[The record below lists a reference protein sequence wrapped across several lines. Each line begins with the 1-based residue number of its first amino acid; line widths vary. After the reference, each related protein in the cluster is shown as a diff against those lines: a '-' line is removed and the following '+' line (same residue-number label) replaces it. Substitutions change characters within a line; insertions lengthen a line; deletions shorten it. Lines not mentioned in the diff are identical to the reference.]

1 MRRLLPTLLV
11 ALAAPV
17 LAAETPRPCASDGD
31 PRERCVAYR
40 PGQVIRIYAA
50 PGATL
55 TVELPATQRVFS
67 VAVSDNA
74 VISGGPGMVRTASG
88 GGGDATVD
96 GNLMVMVPGGGE
108 NPQQFVTLKPLR
120 HLEPQPL
127 VVLAW
132 RQNPA
137 TGERALRRYT
147 FELRTRPGEL
157 TEEVPDTFFSVRIAD
172 PEAEREERAARWR
185 QVRDEREARAA
196 AARLR
201 QTTQGGA
208 PGIRRNVRYTGQG
221 TAEDRAALAPVV
233 GANPTDGA
241 MWDDGMRTYLRYPGN
256 RRPPMVYRVT
266 ADGAEAVVGHHVE
279 ADPTTN
285 GALLVVH
292 GVHPMLRLREGGRIL
307 CLTNSAYDAT
317 GQNPGTGTVDGGVV
331 RETREPGRGT
341 AR

>member
-1 MRRLLPTLLV
+1 MRQLLPA
-11 ALAAPV
+11 ALALLPLSA
-17 LAAETPRPCASDGD
+17 LAAETPSPCARDGD

-40 PGQVIRIYAA
+40 PGQVIRVYAA

-55 TVELPATQRVFS
+55 TVELPATQQVFN

-74 VISGGPGMVRTASG
+74 VISGGPGLVRTAS

-127 VVLAW
+127 VILAW

-157 TEEVPDTFFSVRIAD
+157 TEDVPDTFFSVRVSD

-185 QVRDEREARAA
+185 QVQDEREARAA

-201 QTTQGGA
+201 QTTQGGTL
-208 PGIRRNVRYTGQG
+208 GLRRNLRYTGQG
-221 TAEDRAALAPVV
+221 TAEDRAALAPVA

-241 MWDDGMRTYLRYPGN
+241 MWDDGMRTYLRYAGN

-266 ADGAEAVVGHHVE
+266 PDGAEAVVGHHVE
-279 ADPTTN
+279 PDPTTN

-292 GVHPMLRLREGGRIL
+292 GVFSMLRLREGNRVL
-307 CLTNSAYDAT
+307 CLANGAYDAT

-331 RETREPGRGT
+331 REAREPGRGL